1 MNKSIDSKEV
11 QLSTPSRRGNFIDNV
26 TDAARKTLLS
36 AAMLAWLQTSPSY
49 ASSHQQIQKEL
60 MEVCSTNN
68 QDESKTTL
76 VMKAREYVP
85 MQISYLKPENILPIV
100 WQLERWDKKAYE
112 HIEHLKIAEGT
123 RIRDMMR
130 KYWAWSHTPEE
141 YKNLM
146 ARLNTG
152 MTKET
157 PKWYKNYDIVWWIWA
172 EPSEHA
178 HDERDMLNSIINKAN
193 FIVLGSWDPRW
204 EPIHNLVNTN
214 PNNIYIFWNSIYWES
229 DKAWRLAQNSE
240 NFKKNLA
247 RSKNF
252 LIFASWS
259 NIVKNNWILKNK
271 IYHENVNWNESGIY
285 KLASASNWSENN
297 DSYNHVMVTVW
308 TNKNWDVD
316 QSNWKTTGS
325 KFPVWFHNQVLFAG
339 RAFPYHDIEDW
350 SVWAG
355 SWSYTT
361 SYPNYLNVAMTDL
374 CFQMFAEV
382 KDVDE
387 LLEMIRST
395 ALKDYI
401 RLDMNWDGDTEDV
414 VRFNTDDGS
423 YIEQPETV
431 ELQLINPAWYFR
443 EYCLPADTDLPS
455 EIKTDETLP
464 LNKWY
469 YKWIIFN
476 IPGAEV
482 LINGERVAFDNENS
496 TLIKSQNPFTLER
509 RLNGELSKQLWCED
523 NIEWSIQAVDDERN
537 WLKDLSKTF
546 TVNINDIVSSIEE
559 IKSEENS
566 DKNIWYTVWGQK
578 LSSQP
583 TKSGVYIHNGNKVV
597 IK

>member
-1 MNKSIDSKEV
+1 
-11 QLSTPSRRGNFIDNV
+11 
-26 TDAARKTLLS
+26 
-36 AAMLAWLQTSPSY
+36 
-49 ASSHQQIQKEL
+49 
-60 MEVCSTNN
+60 
-68 QDESKTTL
+68 
-76 VMKAREYVP
+76 
-85 MQISYLKPENILPIV
+85 
-100 WQLERWDKKAYE
+100 
-112 HIEHLKIAEGT
+112 
-123 RIRDMMR
+123 
-130 KYWAWSHTPEE
+130 
-141 YKNLM
+141 
-146 ARLNTG
+146 
-152 MTKET
+152 
-157 PKWYKNYDIVWWIWA
+157 
-172 EPSEHA
+172 
-178 HDERDMLNSIINKAN
+178 
-193 FIVLGSWDPRW
+193 
-204 EPIHNLVNTN
+204 
-214 PNNIYIFWNSIYWES
+214 
-229 DKAWRLAQNSE
+229 
-240 NFKKNLA
+240 
-247 RSKNF
+247 
-252 LIFASWS
+252 
-259 NIVKNNWILKNK
+259 
-271 IYHENVNWNESGIY
+271 
-285 KLASASNWSENN
+285 
-297 DSYNHVMVTVW
+297 
-308 TNKNWDVD
+308 
-316 QSNWKTTGS
+316 
-325 KFPVWFHNQVLFAG
+325 
-339 RAFPYHDIEDW
+339 
-350 SVWAG
+350 
-355 SWSYTT
+355 
-361 SYPNYLNVAMTDL
+361 MTDL